1 MRFFYFFPLRNRKW
15 FAKRLISFDGLL
27 EANEEFAPN
36 RLIDLDIGQINA
48 RYFMTVVAIGV
59 LPEGINDVESEDKT
73 KFEKFAYDLSAIKS
87 LISMETFQFRVAL
100 DGTAEERETSTI
112 LNGLTNSIDGVE
124 TLFPAA
130 NVNDGFLNFL
140 AIKDKSFLDTIT
152 VPDLLQ
158 RFDSSTQNIKYKR
171 LKNCVIEQLDSA
183 HSLTV
188 NIGGDSGSELPISIK
203 ILPPAY
209 TYLLW
214 KTQIRFYWLLHGRG
228 TWIYGTI
235 DI

>member
-1 MRFFYFFPLRNRKW
+1 M
-15 FAKRLISFDGLL
+15 
-27 EANEEFAPN
+27 
-36 RLIDLDIGQINA
+36 
-48 RYFMTVVAIGV
+48 
-59 LPEGINDVESEDKT
+59 
-73 KFEKFAYDLSAIKS
+73 
-87 LISMETFQFRVAL
+87 

-188 NIGGDSGSELPISIK
+188 NIGGDSGSE
-203 ILPPAY
+203 PAHIHQDFTSGIY
-209 TYLLW
+209 IPFVENTNKVLLATPW
-214 KTQIRFYWLLHGRG
+214 ERDMNLWY
-228 TWIYGTI
+228 Y
-235 DI
+235 